1 MKTPIT
7 VALVATLALA
17 GCGGFRESRLNP
29 FNWFKS
35 QRSGPPADD
44 LLAANTDPRPLVA
57 QVTRLEVR
65 PTPTGAIVAAAGLP
79 PTQGWWDAELVPEND
94 GKPVDGVLTY
104 RFVVKPPPYRARVS
118 TPQSRELIAGA
129 ALSNIA
135 LRDVRRIV
143 VAGAANSLSS
153 SR

>member
-17 GCGGFRESRLNP
+17 GCGGLRESRLNP

-44 LLAANTDPRPLVA
+44 LTAQNADPRPLID

-65 PTPTGAIVAAAGLP
+65 ATPTGAIVAAAGLP
-79 PTQGWWDAELVPEND
+79 PTQGWWDAELVAEND

-104 RFVVKPPPYRARVS
+104 RFVVMQPPYAARVS
-118 TPQSRELIAGA
+118 TPQSREVTAGA
-129 ALSNIA
+129 ALSTFDLA
-135 LRDVRRIV
+135 EVRRIV
-143 VAGAANSLSS
+143 VAGERNSLSS